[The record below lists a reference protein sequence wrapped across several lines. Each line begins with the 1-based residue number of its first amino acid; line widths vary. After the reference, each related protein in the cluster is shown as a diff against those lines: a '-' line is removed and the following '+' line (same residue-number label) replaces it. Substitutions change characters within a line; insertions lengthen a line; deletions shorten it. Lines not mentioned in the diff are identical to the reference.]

1 MDQSQDDKSVEDFIN
16 EGVTQQELFNR
27 LVEKNA
33 IKVHKV
39 FAQTLDGRELLASWT
54 KDLMMV
60 PSVTPDS
67 TQFEAGIIEGSKTF
81 VRHIIN
87 QCQKLEEQLSGD
99 KQS

>member
-1 MDQSQDDKSVEDFIN
+1 MSPSQDNKSIDEFLD
-16 EGVTQQELFNR
+16 EGVKQRELFSR
-27 LVEKNA
+27 LVEKKA

-39 FAQTLDGRELLASWT
+39 FAQTTEGKELLQEWIE
-54 KDLMMV
+54 DLIMI

-67 TQFEAGIIEGSKTF
+67 TQFEAGINEGAKQF

-87 QCQKLEEQLSGD
+87 QCQKLDDQLSGD